1 MWFSGSGERVELEKI
16 FDKVHKHCMRN
27 GTIFVGCDSQITK
40 DLCVYSVVICMHGAD
55 DQHGGYYFYKREKK
69 KRNDYPTMILR
80 LLREVELSIEI
91 GYNILEQNPEADIE
105 IHIDANSRKDKPTGR
120 FADMLMGYAKGAGF
134 RCKIKPDAWASN
146 SIADKHS
153 K

>member
-1 MWFSGSGERVELEKI
+1 MWFSGSGENITLQQILEKV
-16 FDKVHKHCMRN
+16 KEHSANN
-27 GTIFVGCDSQITK
+27 GTIFVGCDSQITR
-40 DLCVYSVVICMHGAD
+40 DLCVYSTVICMHGAD
-55 DQHGGYYFYKREKK
+55 DQHGGYYFFKREKN
-69 KRNDYPTMILR
+69 KRNDYPTMVMR

-91 GYNILEQNPEADIE
+91 GYVILEQNPEADIE
-105 IHIDANSRKDKPTGR
+105 IHIDANSKKDQPTGR

>member
-1 MWFSGSGERVELEKI
+1 MWHSGSGNIVELEYI
-16 FDKVHKHCMRN
+16 FEEIKQHSINSGV
-27 GTIFVGCDSQITK
+27 TFVGCDSQITRNQ
-40 DLCVYSVVICMHGAD
+40 CTFSTVICLHGSEG
-55 DQHGGYYFYKREKK
+55 QIGGYYFYKRDKK

-80 LLREVELSIEI
+80 LLREVESSIEI
-91 GYNILEQNPEADIE
+91 GYKILEQNPEADIE

>member
-1 MWFSGSGERVELEKI
+1 MWFSGSGENITFQQILEKVNHHSQ
-16 FDKVHKHCMRN
+16 KN
-27 GTIFVGCDSQITK
+27 GTVFVGCDSQITK
-40 DLCVYSVVICMHGAD
+40 DLCIYSTVICMHGAD
-55 DQHGGYYFYKREKK
+55 DQHGGYYFFKREKR
-69 KRNDYPTMILR
+69 KRDDYPTMILR

-91 GYNILEQNPEADIE
+91 GYIILEQNPQVDIE
-105 IHIDANSRKDKPTGR
+105 IHIDANSKKDQPTGR
-120 FADMLMGYAKGAGF
+120 FSDMLMGYAKGAGF

>member
-1 MWFSGSGERVELEKI
+1 MWFSGSGENVTLQQILEKT
-16 FDKVHKHCMRN
+16 KEHSANN
-27 GTIFVGCDSQITK
+27 GTIFIGCDSQITR
-40 DLCVYSVVICMHGAD
+40 DSCVYSTVICMHGAD
-55 DQHGGYYFYKREKK
+55 DQHGGYYFFKREKN
-69 KRNDYPTMILR
+69 KRNDYPTMIMR

-91 GYNILEQNPEADIE
+91 GYIILEQNPQADIE
-105 IHIDANSRKDKPTGR
+105 IHIDANSKKDQPTGR

-134 RCKIKPDAWASN
+134 KCKIKPDAWASN